1 MEQTESELL
10 ALRREKLAA
19 LEKLGV
25 APFGAAFETSGDIA
39 HVREKFAEGASFRIA
54 GRISAHRDMGKSHF
68 VDLKDASGRMQIY
81 LQAKELG
88 AEAMEIFKLLDL
100 GDFIGVEGTC
110 FTTKTGEPTLKVHE
124 LELLAK
130 SLRPLPEKWHGLQDI
145 EARYRQRYLDLVTN
159 DQSRAVFTKRFVIVR
174 EIRRFLEDR
183 GFVEVETPMLQS
195 VAGGA
200 AAEPFATHHKALGLD
215 LYLRIAPELY
225 LKRLLVGGFNKVFE
239 LNRNFRNEGIS
250 RKHNPEFTMLE
261 AYWAYA
267 DFEKIADLVEEMICH
282 VAEAIIAMEGGAPAT
297 PERARPPRRVNS
309 SSPLQFQHRDAE
321 GNVTRTINLTRPWR
335 RARYHDLVREA
346 ADADWFEISSE
357 QRRERAKDLDVE
369 ILPQL
374 ADFEVTQHVF
384 EKLVEEKTFDPL
396 FVTHCPKELV
406 PLAKQNRQQPEVVD
420 VYELIING
428 VEISPGY
435 TELND
440 PVTQRRR
447 LLEQAGEET
456 QKVDEDFLL
465 ALEHGMPPAG
475 GFGLG
480 IDRLTMLLTGAE
492 SIRDV
497 ILFPLLKPKRVT

>member
-39 HVREKFAEGASFRIA
+39 DAREKFAEGASFRIA
-54 GRISAHRDMGKSHF
+54 GRITAHRDMGKSHF

-81 LQAKELG
+81 LRAKELG
-88 AEAMEIFKLLDL
+88 SEAMEVFRLLDV

-110 FTTKTGEPTLKVHE
+110 FTTKTGEPTLKVHK
-124 LELLAK
+124 LQLLAK

-145 EARYRQRYLDLVTN
+145 EARYRQRYLDLITN
-159 DQSRAVFTKRFVIVR
+159 DQSRAVFAKRFVIVR
-174 EIRRFLEDR
+174 EIRQFLEDR
-183 GFVEVETPMLQS
+183 GFAEVETPMLQS
-195 VAGGA
+195 IAGGA

-282 VAEAIIAMEGGAPAT
+282 VAEVLEGPAS
-297 PERARPPRRVNS
+297 ARPETSGGS
-309 SSPLQFQHRDAE
+309 SHRIEHRNAD
-321 GNVTRTINLTRPWR
+321 GNVIRTINLTRPWR

-346 ADADWFEISSE
+346 AGTDWFGISSE
-357 QRRERAKDLDVE
+357 QRREQAKNLGVE

-456 QKVDEDFLL
+456 QKVKIFYSRSNMVCRRPADSGSGSIGSPCYLL
-465 ALEHGMPPAG
+465 VPNRSGM
-475 GFGLG
+475 
-480 IDRLTMLLTGAE
+480 
-492 SIRDV
+492 
-497 ILFPLLKPKRVT
+497 

>member
-25 APFGAAFETSGDIA
+25 APFGAAFEISGDIA
-39 HVREKFAEGASFRIA
+39 HAREKFADGASFRIA

-159 DQSRAVFTKRFVIVR
+159 DQSRAIFAKRFVIVR
-174 EIRRFLEDR
+174 EIRRVLEDR
-183 GFVEVETPMLQS
+183 GFVEVETLMLQS

-250 RKHNPEFTMLE
+250 PRHNPEFTMLE
-261 AYWAYA
+261 AYEAYGSWETMA
-267 DFEKIADLVEEMICH
+267 EMVESLICH
-282 VAEAIIAMEGGAPAT
+282 VAEKVLGT
-297 PERARPPRRVNS
+297 
-309 SSPLQFQHRDAE
+309 LQIEHAN
-321 GNVTRTINLTRPWR
+321 GKKINLTRPWR
-335 RARYHDLVREA
+335 RLTLAEIVEERTGWNFEGRKVEEAQPDVWEKLKAHGAREA
-346 ADADWFEISSE
+346 VLHHSPHE
-357 QRRERAKDLDVE
+357 QL
-369 ILPQL
+369 
-374 ADFEVTQHVF
+374 FEVH
-384 EKLVEEKTFDPL
+384 EKLIEPTLIDPT
-396 FVTHCPKELV
+396 FVTHMPSVLI
-406 PLAKQNRQQPEVVD
+406 PL
-420 VYELIING
+420 
-428 VEISPGY
+428 
-435 TELND
+435 
-440 PVTQRRR
+440 
-447 LLEQAGEET
+447 
-456 QKVDEDFLL
+456 
-465 ALEHGMPPAG
+465 
-475 GFGLG
+475 
-480 IDRLTMLLTGAE
+480 
-492 SIRDV
+492 
-497 ILFPLLKPKRVT
+497 

>member
-39 HVREKFAEGASFRIA
+39 QAREKFADGASFRIA
-54 GRISAHRDMGKSHF
+54 GRFSAHRDMGKSHF

-88 AEAMEIFKLLDL
+88 AQAMKIFKLLDL

-145 EARYRQRYLDLVTN
+145 EARYRQRYLDLITN
-159 DQSRAVFTKRFVIVR
+159 DQSRAVFAKRFVIVR

-267 DFEKIADLVEEMICH
+267 DFEKIADLVEELICH
-282 VAEAIIAMEGGAPAT
+282 LAEKIFGSLKIEHRGA
-297 PERARPPRRVNS
+297 
-309 SSPLQFQHRDAE
+309 D
-321 GNVTRTINLTRPWR
+321 GKVTRTIDLQRPWR
-335 RARYHDLVREA
+335 RARYVDVVREVA
-346 ADADWFEISSE
+346 GKDWFELTAQ
-357 QRRERAKDLDVE
+357 QRRERAGHDFSLE
-369 ILPQL
+369 ILPTL
-374 ADFEVTQHVF
+374 ADFEVTQHAF
-384 EKLVEEKTFDPL
+384 EKFIEEKTFDPL
-396 FVTHCPKELV
+396 FVTHCPKE
-406 PLAKQNRQQPEVVD
+406 
-420 VYELIING
+420 
-428 VEISPGY
+428 
-435 TELND
+435 
-440 PVTQRRR
+440 
-447 LLEQAGEET
+447 
-456 QKVDEDFLL
+456 
-465 ALEHGMPPAG
+465 
-475 GFGLG
+475 
-480 IDRLTMLLTGAE
+480 
-492 SIRDV
+492 
-497 ILFPLLKPKRVT
+497 